1 MILKQLTAAAVVLV
15 SLSAD
20 AVLRRSATE
29 PEQKGADRIVEYITS
44 IEQTVVETQQ
54 VVVDAE
60 RRGATNEEIQLALA
74 KHRLAK
80 KQEMDRNVKDCSQTN
95 GIVEFVSGGFICR
108 YLAKKGVRP

>member
-1 MILKQLTAAAVVLV
+1 VVLKQITAAAAVLA

-20 AVLRRSATE
+20 AKLWRSVPE
-29 PEQKGADRIVEYITS
+29 PEPKGVDRIVEYVTS
-44 IEQTVVETQQ
+44 IEQSMVETQE

-74 KHRLAK
+74 KHALAK
-80 KQEMDRNVKDCSQTN
+80 KQEKDRNVKYCLQTN
-95 GIVEFVSGGFICR
+95 GYVEYVIGGFTCR